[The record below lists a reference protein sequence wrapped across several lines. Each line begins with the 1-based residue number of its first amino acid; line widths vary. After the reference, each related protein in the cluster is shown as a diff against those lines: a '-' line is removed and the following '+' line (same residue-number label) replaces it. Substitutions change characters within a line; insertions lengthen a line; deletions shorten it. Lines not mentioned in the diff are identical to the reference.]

1 MPKKYG
7 SPDSDQSPK
16 GALMCPP
23 NTEKDI
29 IDNQFLIPVNMRN
42 VDNDCSARISKT
54 IRGVRD

>member
-7 SPDSDQSPK
+7 SPDPDQSPK

-23 NTEKDI
+23 NTEKDVV
-29 IDNQFLIPVNMRN
+29 DNQFLIPVNMRN

-54 IRGVRD
+54 IRGVRE